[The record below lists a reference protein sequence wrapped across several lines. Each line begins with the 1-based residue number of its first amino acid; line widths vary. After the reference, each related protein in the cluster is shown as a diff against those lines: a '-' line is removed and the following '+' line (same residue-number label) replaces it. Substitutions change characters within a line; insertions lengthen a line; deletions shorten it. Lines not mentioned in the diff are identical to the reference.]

1 MDARRSRTPLVLGIV
16 GAVACLALVLLL
28 IISVTVGILVYRGGE
43 EGASRPAGPVES
55 SPVES
60 GPVSTGSA
68 TEGPSAE
75 ADPSSDAPEEG
86 GIRADELVLPPGVA
100 PDQPYLELS
109 TSEDGPVVDVF
120 RDFLCP
126 PCKDFQRIQGDDL
139 IQLALDNEITLRVH
153 PRPMLDA
160 TSDPPGYS
168 SRAAHAAVC
177 AYAQNPEKWF
187 PAEITLFENQPGNEG
202 LPDHERPG
210 PRGRRRSAGG
220 RAGHQRVPGRGCLSR
235 LAPGRRRTRGA
246 EERLRHTLGADRRGA
261 VHRGPEPERH
271 REGGDRSRLSLFPIR
286 GPVSPPG

>member
-1 MDARRSRTPLVLGIV
+1 MDAPRSRTPLVLGIV

-28 IISVTVGILVYRGGE
+28 VLSVIVGVLVYRGGE
-43 EGASRPAGPVES
+43 EGTSRPVSSAPAAPSPSRPATS
-55 SPVES
+55 SPTPS
-60 GPVSTGSA
+60 SPA
-68 TEGPSAE
+68 TE
-75 ADPSSDAPEEG
+75 DPPVDPAPASDAPAEG
-86 GIRADELVLPPGVA
+86 DTRADELVLPPGVA

-139 IQLALDNEITLRVH
+139 IQMALDNEITLRVH

-187 PAEITLFENQPGNEG
+187 PAEITLFEHQPGNEG
-202 LPDHERPG
+202 LPDHELIYLVNEA
-210 PRGRRRSAGG
+210 AGLDISTCQAEG
-220 RAGHQRVPGRGCLSR
+220 AYYVWLQDVVEPAALQSVPGTPSVLIDGELFTGD
-235 LAPGRRRTRGA
+235 LGRSG
-246 EERLRHTLGADRRGA
+246 TLKEA
-261 VHRGPEPERH
+261 VAAA
-271 REGGDRSRLSLFPIR
+271 
-286 GPVSPPG
+286 

>member
-202 LPDHERPG
+202 LPDHELIYLVNEAAGLDISACQAEGAYHVWLQDVVEPAALKSVSG
-210 PRGRRRSAGG
+210 TPSVLIDGELFTGDLGRSG
-220 RAGHQRVPGRGCLSR
+220 
-235 LAPGRRRTRGA
+235 
-246 EERLRHTLGADRRGA
+246 TLKEA
-261 VHRGPEPERH
+261 VAAA
-271 REGGDRSRLSLFPIR
+271 
-286 GPVSPPG
+286 